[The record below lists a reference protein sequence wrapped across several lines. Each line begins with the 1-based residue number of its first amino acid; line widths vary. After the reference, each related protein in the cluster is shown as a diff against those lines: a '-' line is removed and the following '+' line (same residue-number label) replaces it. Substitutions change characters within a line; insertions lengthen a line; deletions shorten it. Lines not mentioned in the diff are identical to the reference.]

1 MSIPKNNKQSKFFY
15 GWVIVIACL
24 LVQAIPFGVAANL
37 PPTFTNYVV
46 NGEGFSY
53 ASFTLIFTIGTFVS
67 AICSPFIGKLYTKV
81 NAKVLYIIGSI
92 LVGGGFMLYSI
103 AGNKLFVYYMIAVI
117 VQVGNAIVSAIGVP
131 TLINAWFKVNKGKAL
146 GIAFCGGGIGNIFL
160 QILAGKWLAN
170 PNIGY
175 KGAYLRFGLIALVG
189 SLLISIFLIRMP
201 KSQDEL
207 AANTPKNK
215 LEGQEDVAHHVSWGY
230 TMGETT
236 KMPQFWLIAAS
247 FIFIGFYVSGF
258 ALQFIAYF
266 QSLES
271 SGILL
276 ISSATLASLFG
287 LFSIFGNLFGGVL
300 FDKLGLAKSFAL
312 AGILVIISG
321 VCLLFVGSINVL
333 GYVFTFAFGVSMFSY
348 VMGPSY
354 MTSSLF
360 GDRDY
365 GSILG
370 FIQLFFALGFAIGT
384 PIFSIILDKA
394 GWSTA
399 WISSIIFSI
408 IAYGGLLIASLSIL
422 KINKENNV
430 YETKRIS

>member
-103 AGNKLFVYYMIAVI
+103 AGDKLFAYYMIAVI

>member
-1 MSIPKNNKQSKFFY
+1 MSAPDNNKQSKFFY
-15 GWVIVIACL
+15 GWVIVAACL
-24 LVQAIPFGVAANL
+24 LVQAIPFGVASNL

-67 AICSPFIGKLYTKV
+67 AICSPFIGKLFTKV
-81 NAKVLYIIGSI
+81 NAKILFVIGSI
-92 LVGGGFMLYSI
+92 FIGGGFMLYSI
-103 AGNKLFVYYMIAVI
+103 AGNKLYAYYAIAAV

-160 QILAGKWLAN
+160 QLLAGKWLTDPAV
-170 PNIGY
+170 GY
-175 KGAYLRFGLIALVG
+175 KGAYLRFGLIALIG
-189 SLLISIFLIRMP
+189 SLLISIFLVRMP
-201 KSQDEL
+201 KSSDEL
-207 AANTPKNK
+207 VVPDKK

-230 TMGETT
+230 TVGETT

-247 FIFIGFYVSGF
+247 FIFVGFYVSGF

-271 SGILL
+271 AGILL
-276 ISSATLASLFG
+276 ISSATLASMFG
-287 LFSIFGNLFGGVL
+287 LFSIFGNLFGGIL
-300 FDKLGLAKSFAL
+300 FDKLGLSKSFAL
-312 AGILVIISG
+312 AGALVVIAG
-321 VCLLFVGSINVL
+321 LCLLFVGQINAL
-333 GYVFTFAFGVSMFSY
+333 GYVFSVAFGISMFSY

-365 GSILG
+365 GAILG
-370 FIQLFFALGFAIGT
+370 VIQLFFAVGFAIGT
-384 PIFSIILDKA
+384 PIFSIILDKI
-394 GWSTA
+394 GWTSA
-399 WISSIIFSI
+399 WISSIVFAV
-408 IAYGGLLIASLSIL
+408 IAYAGLLIASISIL
-422 KINKENNV
+422 KINKENRV
-430 YETKRIS
+430 HETKRIS

>member
-1 MSIPKNNKQSKFFY
+1 MSAPDNNKQSKFFY
-15 GWVIVIACL
+15 GWVIVAACL
-24 LVQAIPFGVAANL
+24 LVQAIPFGVASNL

-67 AICSPFIGKLYTKV
+67 AICSPFIGKLFTKV
-81 NAKVLYIIGSI
+81 NAKILFVIGSI
-92 LVGGGFMLYSI
+92 FIGGGFMLYSI
-103 AGNKLFVYYMIAVI
+103 AGNKLYAYYAIAAV

-160 QILAGKWLAN
+160 QLLAGKWLTDPAV
-170 PNIGY
+170 GY
-175 KGAYLRFGLIALVG
+175 KGAYLRFGLIALIG
-189 SLLISIFLIRMP
+189 SLLISIFLVRMP
-201 KSQDEL
+201 KSSDEL
-207 AANTPKNK
+207 VVPDKK

-230 TMGETT
+230 TVGETT

-247 FIFIGFYVSGF
+247 FIFVGFYVSGF

-271 SGILL
+271 AGILL
-276 ISSATLASLFG
+276 ISSATLASMFG
-287 LFSIFGNLFGGVL
+287 LFSIFGNLFGGIL
-300 FDKLGLAKSFAL
+300 FDKLGLSKSFAL
-312 AGILVIISG
+312 AGTLVVIAG
-321 VCLLFVGSINVL
+321 LCLLFVGQINAL
-333 GYVFTFAFGVSMFSY
+333 GYVFSVAFGISMFSY

-365 GSILG
+365 GAILG
-370 FIQLFFALGFAIGT
+370 VIQLFFAVGFAIGT
-384 PIFSIILDKA
+384 PIFSIILDKI
-394 GWSTA
+394 GWTSA
-399 WISSIIFSI
+399 WISSIVFAV
-408 IAYGGLLIASLSIL
+408 IAYAGLLIASISIL
-422 KINKENNV
+422 KINKENRV
-430 YETKRIS
+430 HETKRIS

>member
-81 NAKVLYIIGSI
+81 NAKLLYIIGSI

-103 AGNKLFVYYMIAVI
+103 AGDKLFAYYIIAVI

-160 QILAGKWLAN
+160 QILAGKWLTN

-201 KSQDEL
+201 RSQDEL
-207 AANTPKNK
+207 AANTPKKK

-247 FIFIGFYVSGF
+247 FIFVGFYVSGF

-276 ISSATLASLFG
+276 ISSATLASMFG
-287 LFSIFGNLFGGVL
+287 LFSIFGNLFGGIL

-312 AGILVIISG
+312 AGILVIVAG
-321 VCLLFVGSINVL
+321 LCLLFVGDINVL

-399 WISSIIFSI
+399 WISSIIFATV
-408 IAYGGLLIASLSIL
+408 AYLGLLTASLSIL
-422 KINKENNV
+422 KINKQNNV